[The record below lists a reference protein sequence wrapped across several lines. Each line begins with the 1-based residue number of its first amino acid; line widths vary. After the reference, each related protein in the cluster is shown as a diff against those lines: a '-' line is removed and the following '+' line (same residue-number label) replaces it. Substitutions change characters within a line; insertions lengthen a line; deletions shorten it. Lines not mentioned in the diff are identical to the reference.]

1 MNRKQGAIIVVLLAL
16 IVCAGVLATKL
27 NSNLDY
33 VAGNDMDNGKST
45 ISVNDSTQ
53 SESQSSSLQEQKL
66 MRDNDNTNTLQNLK
80 ALMDD
85 EHTTKEQRAETSKQ
99 YSDLALACH
108 SQSQIE
114 TTLNS
119 KGYKDTLCYV
129 QNNKV
134 TVIIK
139 SPKKLTEAQQKQIQD
154 VVMDVTHIKDVEI
167 QPSE

>member
-1 MNRKQGAIIVVLLAL
+1 MNRKQGAIIGVLLAL

-33 VAGNDMDNGKST
+33 VAGNDMPKGKST
-45 ISVNDSTQ
+45 ISFNDSTQ
-53 SESQSSSLQEQKL
+53 NKSESSSLQESKL
-66 MRDNDNTNTLQNLK
+66 MRDNDSTTALQNLK
-80 ALMDD
+80 AIIDD
-85 EHTTKEQRAETSKQ
+85 EHTSKEQRAELSKK
-99 YSDLALACH
+99 YSNLALACQ

-119 KGYKDTLCYV
+119 KGYKDTICYV

-139 SPKKLTEAQQKQIQD
+139 SPKKLTETQQKQIQD